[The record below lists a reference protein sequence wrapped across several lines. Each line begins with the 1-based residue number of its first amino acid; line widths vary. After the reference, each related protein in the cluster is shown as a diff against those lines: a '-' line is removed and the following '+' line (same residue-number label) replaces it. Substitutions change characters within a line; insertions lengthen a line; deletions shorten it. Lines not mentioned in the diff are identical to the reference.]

1 MLAVNGWK
9 IISATRDATKRQ
21 IENIRKEDII
31 ELGDDLE
38 AKVHISIISSKNEN
52 VASNAFLLFN
62 NDLEDIFGTSQV
74 TVEYKNIAN
83 MSDAAESNST
93 AYSEVVNISNEVN
106 IVVVVD
112 QADGDKCLRCW
123 KYSPSVEEVDLEQV
137 IISDDSDDNDSMVPL
152 CPRCKEIVCGC

>member
-1 MLAVNGWK
+1 
-9 IISATRDATKRQ
+9 
-21 IENIRKEDII
+21 
-31 ELGDDLE
+31 
-38 AKVHISIISSKNEN
+38 
-52 VASNAFLLFN
+52 
-62 NDLEDIFGTSQV
+62 
-74 TVEYKNIAN
+74 

-152 CPRCKEIVCGC
+152 CPRCKEIVGGC